1 MKTELNVPEYSPS
14 AGFRFEWDDGFE
26 ISSTLDKDG
35 VVIRANAAG
44 LRSLARHLLALAQP
58 QVPTGYHFHL
68 DDSNSLEDESC
79 GLIFEKQ

>member
-14 AGFRFEWDDGFE
+14 VGFRFEWDDGLE
-26 ISSTLDKDG
+26 ISSTVDGDG

-58 QVPTGYHFHL
+58 QVPAGYHIHL